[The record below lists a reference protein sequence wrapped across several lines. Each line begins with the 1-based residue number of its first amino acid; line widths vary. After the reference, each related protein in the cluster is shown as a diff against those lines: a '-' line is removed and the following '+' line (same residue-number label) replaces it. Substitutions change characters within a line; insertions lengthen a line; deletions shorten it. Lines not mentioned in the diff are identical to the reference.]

1 MNQVLTEHLTVA
13 DIPRHHTFHNGQL
26 VAGGGPPMPDR
37 HPGDGSLLATVEETA
52 PGLVEE
58 AVARAAAAQP
68 AWART
73 SPHERARVLRAAA
86 DLVEGA
92 AERLVRLVALDNG
105 KTLAEARGDV
115 FVAAAHL
122 RGAAAWAPSLEGATL
137 PADGSTLRMTFREPV
152 GVVAA
157 IIPFNAPLMFAAQ
170 KAGPALAAGNAI
182 VLKAPEQSPL
192 APPLLAEILTGAGL
206 PDGLLQVVQGGG
218 DVGHA
223 LVTHPAVTMVSF
235 TGSTDVG
242 RQVMRDAADGMK
254 RVLLELGGKSANI
267 VYADA
272 DLDAAVHA
280 SVGGIFRN
288 AGQRCFSGSRLL
300 VEESVADEVTE
311 RVVAIAEG
319 IRVGD
324 PFDPKSQ
331 LGCLISARHERR
343 VHDMVTTAVGQG
355 ATLLTG
361 GKRPGGVPG
370 NGAYYLPTVL
380 AVASTSAGT
389 PVPDI
394 VRDEVFGPVLT
405 VQRFTSAEDAV
416 ALANDSPF
424 GLVGGCWTRD
434 LARALHTARSVRTG
448 YFWINSY
455 GALALD
461 APIGGVGLSGVGRE
475 LGRIGHETYTEL
487 KTVVVDTAPHE
498 LPHWYEEPK

>member
-1 MNQVLTEHLTVA
+1 MNQALTEHLTVA
-13 DIPRHHTFHNGQL
+13 DLPRHHTFLNGQL
-26 VAGGGPPMPDR
+26 VAGGGAPTSDA
-37 HPGDGSLLATVEETA
+37 HPGDGSVLATVEETA
-52 PGLVEE
+52 PDLVRE

-68 AWART
+68 AWADT
-73 SPHERARVLRAAA
+73 SPHERARVLRTAA
-86 DLVEGA
+86 DLVEA
-92 AERLVRLVALDNG
+92 DAERLVRLVALDNG

-122 RGAAAWAPSLEGATL
+122 RGAAAWAPSLEGTTL

-152 GVVAA
+152 GVVGA

-192 APPLLAEILTGAGL
+192 APPLLGEILTRAGL
-206 PDGLLQVVQGGG
+206 PGGLLQVVQGGG
-218 DVGHA
+218 AVGHA
-223 LVTHPAVTMVSF
+223 IVTHPAVTMVSF

-242 RQVMRDAADGMK
+242 RQVMRDAAGGMK
-254 RVLLELGGKSANI
+254 RVLLELGGKSANV

-300 VEESVADEVTE
+300 VEESVADEVIA

-324 PFDPKSQ
+324 PLDQKSQ
-331 LGCLISARHERR
+331 LGCVISTRQERR
-343 VHDMVTTAVGQG
+343 VHDMVTTAVAQG

-361 GKRPGGVPG
+361 GHRPDDVPED
-370 NGAYYLPTVL
+370 GAYYRPTVL
-380 AVASTSAGT
+380 AVGPGA
-389 PVPDI
+389 VPDI

-405 VQRFTSAEDAV
+405 VQRFTSAAEAV
-416 ALANDSPF
+416 ELANDSPF

-434 LARALHTARSVRTG
+434 LNRALHTARAVRTG

-461 APIGGVGLSGVGRE
+461 APIGGVGLSGIGRE
-475 LGRIGHETYTEL
+475 LGRIGHEAYTEL
-487 KTVVVDTAPHE
+487 KTVVVDTAPH
-498 LPHWYEEPK
+498 LMPRWYEEPK

>member
-1 MNQVLTEHLTVA
+1 MNQVLTVA
-13 DIPRHHTFHNGQL
+13 NIPRHHTFLNGRL
-26 VAGGGPPMPDR
+26 VAGGGTPMSDR
-37 HPGDGSLLATVEETA
+37 HPGDGSVIATVEETA
-52 PGLVEE
+52 PERVQE
-58 AVARAAAAQP
+58 AVTRGAAAQHS
-68 AWART
+68 WART
-73 SPHERARVLRAAA
+73 APHERARVLRAAA
-86 DLVEGA
+86 DLVESEL
-92 AERLVRLVALDNG
+92 ERLSHLVALDNG
-105 KTLAEARGDV
+105 KTLTEARGDV

-122 RGAAAWAPSLEGATL
+122 RSAAAWAPTLEGATL
-137 PADGSTLRMTFREPV
+137 PADGATLRMTFREPV
-152 GVVAA
+152 GVVGA

-192 APPLLAEILTGAGL
+192 APPLLGEFLARASL

-218 DVGHA
+218 AVGHT
-223 LVTHPAVTMVSF
+223 LVTHPDVTMVSF

-242 RQVMRDAADGMK
+242 RQVMRDAAGGMK

-300 VEESVADEVTE
+300 VEESVADEVIA

-331 LGCLISARHERR
+331 LGCVISTRHEQR
-343 VHDMVTTAVGQG
+343 VHAMVTTAIEQG

-361 GKRPGGVPG
+361 GQRPDDVPDK
-370 NGAYYLPTVL
+370 GAYYRPTVL
-380 AVASTSAGT
+380 AVETGT
-389 PVPDI
+389 PDI
-394 VRDEVFGPVLT
+394 IRDEVFGPVLT
-405 VQRFTSAEDAV
+405 VQRFTTTEQAV
-416 ALANDSPF
+416 AMANDSPF

-434 LARALHTARSVRTG
+434 LNRALHTARSVRTG

-461 APIGGVGLSGVGRE
+461 APIGGVGLSGIGRE
-475 LGRIGHETYTEL
+475 LGRIGHEAYTEL
-487 KTVVVDTAPHE
+487 KTVIVDTRSHE
-498 LPHWYEEPK
+498 APHWYEEPQ

>member
-1 MNQVLTEHLTVA
+1 MNQVLTVA
-13 DIPRHHTFHNGQL
+13 NIPRHHTFLNGRL
-26 VAGGGPPMPDR
+26 VAGGGIPLPDR
-37 HPGDGSLLATVEETA
+37 HPGDGTVIATVEETA
-52 PGLVEE
+52 PELVQE
-58 AVARAAAAQP
+58 AVARAVAAQR

-86 DLVEGA
+86 DLVEA
-92 AERLVRLVALDNG
+92 DLERLVHLVALDNG

-122 RGAAAWAPSLEGATL
+122 RSAAAWAPTLEGATL
-137 PADGSTLRMTFREPV
+137 PADGATLRMTFREPV
-152 GVVAA
+152 GVVGA

-170 KAGPALAAGNAI
+170 KVGPALAAGNAI

-192 APPLLAEILTGAGL
+192 APPLLGEFLARAGL

-218 DVGHA
+218 GVGHT
-223 LVTHPAVTMVSF
+223 LVTHPDITMVSF

-300 VEESVADEVTE
+300 VEESVADEVIA

-324 PFDPKSQ
+324 PFDLASR
-331 LGCLISARHERR
+331 LGCVISSQQERR
-343 VHDMVTTAVGQG
+343 VHAMVTTAVEQG
-355 ATLLTG
+355 AKLLTG
-361 GKRPGGVPG
+361 GRRPDGVPAE
-370 NGAYYLPTVL
+370 GAFYRPTVL
-380 AVASTSAGT
+380 AVDDGT
-389 PVPDI
+389 ATGSPDI

-405 VQRFTSAEDAV
+405 VQRFTSAEQAV
-416 ALANDSPF
+416 AMANDSPF

-434 LARALHTARSVRTG
+434 LTRALHTARAVRTG

-461 APIGGVGLSGVGRE
+461 APIGGVGLSGIGRE
-475 LGRIGHETYTEL
+475 LGRIGHEAYTEL

-498 LPHWYEEPK
+498 VPHWYEEPR

>member
-1 MNQVLTEHLTVA
+1 MNQVLTVA
-13 DIPRHHTFHNGQL
+13 NIPRHHTFLNGQL
-26 VAGGGPPMPDR
+26 VAGGGPPVPDA
-37 HPGDGSLLATVEETA
+37 HPGDGSVIATVEETA
-52 PGLVEE
+52 PGTVQD
-58 AVARAAAAQP
+58 AVSGAAAAQP

-73 SPHERARVLRAAA
+73 SPHERARLLRAAA
-86 DLVEGA
+86 DLVEA
-92 AERLVRLVALDNG
+92 DAERLVHLVALDNG

-122 RGAAAWAPSLEGATL
+122 RSAAAWAPSLEGATL
-137 PADGSTLRMTFREPV
+137 PADGTTLRMTFREPV
-152 GVVAA
+152 GVVGA

-192 APPLLAEILTGAGL
+192 APPLLGEILTKAGL

-218 DVGHA
+218 AVGHA

-300 VEESVADEVTE
+300 VEESVADEVIA

-324 PFDPKSQ
+324 PFDRKSR
-331 LGCLISARHERR
+331 LGCVISTRQERR
-343 VHDMVTTAVGQG
+343 VHDMVTTAVDQG

-361 GKRPGGVPG
+361 GRRPDDVPDE
-370 NGAYYLPTVL
+370 GAYYRPTVL
-380 AVASTSAGT
+380 AVEGT
-389 PVPDI
+389 PDI

-405 VQRFTSAEDAV
+405 VQRFTSADHAV
-416 ALANDSPF
+416 ELANDSPF

-434 LARALHTARSVRTG
+434 LNRALDTARAVRTG

-461 APIGGVGLSGVGRE
+461 APIGGVGLSGIGRE
-475 LGRIGHETYTEL
+475 LGRIGHEAYTEL
-487 KTVVVDTAPHE
+487 KTVVVDTAPH
-498 LPHWYEEPK
+498 LTPHWYEEPQ